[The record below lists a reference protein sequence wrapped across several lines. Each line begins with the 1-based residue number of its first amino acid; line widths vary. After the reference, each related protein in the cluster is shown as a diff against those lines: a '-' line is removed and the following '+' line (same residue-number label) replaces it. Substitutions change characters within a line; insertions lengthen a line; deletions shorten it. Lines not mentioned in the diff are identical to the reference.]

1 MTLLVKAPLAPIVN
15 LCAPVYYLCTGTGPK
30 KPKYHI
36 ERLTLAAL
44 RTATAAALFFT
55 IIPFNIIFGHK
66 DNLSGSLAFA
76 SQIIIHP
83 YAACL
88 FNAFIN
94 GGFLLILKTTDL
106 VSKRQLILTRNDAG
120 SFARALGFLY
130 VAHYLKNIDE
140 KHWLDSAYRGWA
152 HQLAVKLTSSKS
164 A

>member
-1 MTLLVKAPLAPIVN
+1 MTSLIKAPFAPLIN
-15 LCAPVYYLCTGTGPK
+15 LGVPVYYLCTGTGPK
-30 KPKYHI
+30 KPHL
-36 ERLTLAAL
+36 ERLTLAIL

-88 FNAFIN
+88 FHAFIN
-94 GGFLLILKTTDL
+94 GGFLLLLKTTDL
-106 VSKRQLILTRNDAG
+106 VSKRQLILTRHDAG

-130 VAHYLKNIDE
+130 VAYYLKNIDQN
-140 KHWLDSAYRGWA
+140 HWLDCKYRGWA
-152 HQLAVKLTSSKS
+152 HQLAVKLTT
-164 A
+164 